1 VSSVARAPR
10 SGAPTPTGDLAGRVA
25 LITGGSSGMGLAS
38 ARALARRGARVAIS
52 SRGGDKL
59 EHAASALRSEGFDAV
74 GVPAD
79 IRSAE
84 ALADLVGGVAERMGS
99 IDIVI
104 ANGGGPPAKPA
115 TELTDADWEA
125 VFPLIFLFVP
135 RLCNL
140 VLPGMR
146 ERRWGRI
153 VAINSVSARQPIAN
167 LALSN
172 SLRPAVVGYLKTL
185 SQEVAADG
193 VTVNTVL
200 PGYTRTDRQE
210 ELASAAAAR
219 TGKSRE
225 EIFAAWAA
233 NTSAGRVGEPEEI
246 AEVIAFLCSPSAS
259 YLTGQAVTVDGGY
272 VKGLL

>member
-1 VSSVARAPR
+1 
-10 SGAPTPTGDLAGRVA
+10 
-25 LITGGSSGMGLAS
+25 MGLAS

-99 IDIVI
+99 IDILI

>member
-1 VSSVARAPR
+1 MS
-10 SGAPTPTGDLAGRVA
+10 TGDLNGRVA
-25 LITGGSSGMGLAS
+25 LVTGGSSGMGFAS
-38 ARALARRGARVAIS
+38 ARALATRGARVAIS

-59 EHAASALRSEGFDAV
+59 ESAARQLRAEGFDAI

-79 IRSAE
+79 IRSSE
-84 ALADLVGGVAERMGS
+84 ALADLVGGVAERLGN
-99 IDIVI
+99 IDILI
-104 ANGGGPPAKPA
+104 ANGGGPQAKPA
-115 TELTDADWEA
+115 TELTDHDWEVA
-125 VFPLIFLFVP
+125 LPLIFLFIP

-146 ERRWGRI
+146 SRKWGRI
-153 VAINSVSARQPIAN
+153 VAINSVSARQPIPN

-185 SQEVAADG
+185 SQEVAVDG

-210 ELASAAAAR
+210 ELAKASAER

-225 EIFAAWAA
+225 EIFAAWSA
-233 NTSAGRVGEPEEI
+233 NTSLGRVAEPSEI
-246 AEVIAFLCSPSAS
+246 AEVIAFLCTPSAS

-272 VKGLL
+272 VKGLM

>member
-1 VSSVARAPR
+1 
-10 SGAPTPTGDLAGRVA
+10 
-25 LITGGSSGMGLAS
+25 M
-38 ARALARRGARVAIS
+38 
-52 SRGGDKL
+52 
-59 EHAASALRSEGFDAV
+59 ALRSEGFDAV

-99 IDIVI
+99 IDILI

-146 ERRWGRI
+146 ERGWGRI

-233 NTSAGRVGEPEEI
+233 NTSAGRLGEPEEI
-246 AEVIAFLCSPSAS
+246 ARAVMFLAADEAGFITGST
-259 YLTGQAVTVDGGY
+259 LTVNGGQYHA
-272 VKGLL
+272 

>member
-1 VSSVARAPR
+1 MTARA
-10 SGAPTPTGDLAGRVA
+10 TPPPAGDLAGRVA
-25 LITGGSSGMGLAS
+25 LVTGGSSGMGFAS
-38 ARALARRGARVAIS
+38 ARALGRRGARVAIS
-52 SRGGDKL
+52 SRGGEKL
-59 EHAASALRSEGFDAV
+59 ESAAARLRAEGLDAI

-79 IRSAE
+79 VRSSE
-84 ALADLVGGVAERMGS
+84 ALADLVGGVAERLGS
-99 IDIVI
+99 IDILI

-125 VFPLIFLFVP
+125 VLPLVFLFVP

-146 ERRWGRI
+146 ARKWGRI
-153 VAINSVSARQPIAN
+153 VAINSVSARQPIPN

-193 VTVNTVL
+193 VTVNTLL

-210 ELASAAAAR
+210 ELARATAER

-225 EIFAAWAA
+225 EIFAGWAA
-233 NTSAGRVGEPEEI
+233 NTAIGRLGEPEEI
-246 AEVIAFLCSPSAS
+246 AEVIAFLCSPAAS
-259 YLTGQAVTVDGGY
+259 YFTGQAVTVDGGY

>member
-1 VSSVARAPR
+1 MSVP
-10 SGAPTPTGDLAGRVA
+10 GQPTPVRDLEGRVA
-25 LITGGSSGMGLAS
+25 LVTGGSSGMGFAS
-38 ARALARRGARVAIS
+38 ARALAHRGARVAIA
-52 SRGGDKL
+52 SRGGAKL
-59 EHAASALRSEGFDAV
+59 ERAADHLRAEGLDAV
-74 GVPAD
+74 GVAAD
-79 IRSAE
+79 IRSTD
-84 ALADLVGGVAERMGS
+84 ALADLVGGVAERLGS
-99 IDIVI
+99 IDILI

-125 VFPLIFLFVP
+125 VLPLVFLFIP

-140 VLPGMR
+140 VLPSMR
-146 ERRWGRI
+146 ERKWGRI
-153 VAINSVSARQPIAN
+153 VAINSVSARQPIPN

-172 SLRPAVVGYLKTL
+172 TLRPAVVGYLKTL

-210 ELASAAAAR
+210 ELARAAAER
-219 TGKSRE
+219 TGRSRE

-233 NTSAGRVGEPEEI
+233 NTSAGRLGEPEEI
-246 AEVIAFLCSPSAS
+246 ASVIAFLCSPQAS

-272 VKGLL
+272 VKGLM